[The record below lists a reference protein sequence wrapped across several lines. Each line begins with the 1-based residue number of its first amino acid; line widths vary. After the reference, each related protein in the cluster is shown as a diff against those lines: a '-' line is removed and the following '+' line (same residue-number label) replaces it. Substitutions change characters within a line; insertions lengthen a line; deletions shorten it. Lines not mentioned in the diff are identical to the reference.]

1 MIKTVKLKLMM
12 IYFSMFMY
20 FCGLLTFTFK
30 RKHLLLMLLSLEF
43 IILSLYIY
51 MFVILSSFS
60 YENYFVMIFL
70 TMSVCEGVLGLSIMV
85 SMLRMFGN
93 DYFQS
98 FNMLW

>member
-1 MIKTVKLKLMM
+1 MM
-12 IYFSMFMY
+12 IFFSMFMY
-20 FCGLLTFTFK
+20 MCGLVVFSMK

-43 IILSLYIY
+43 IIISLYFSLFI
-51 MFVILSSFS
+51 ILSFYSS
-60 YENYFVMIFL
+60 ENYFSMIFL
-70 TMSVCEGVLGLSIMV
+70 TMSVCEGVLGLSILV